1 MRSSSCSRVK
11 GWPSYVLSENSG
23 AGCPASIAIALPAKA
38 ELADQRAV
46 PLQVLPL
53 EVVEEAAAA
62 ANEHQQAT
70 ARMVIVLV
78 RAQML
83 GEVVD
88 AAREHRDLDLGGP
101 GVGPVL
107 AEAGDELA
115 LFLCSQ
121 GHMRRG
127 RVAGAPSIRLRPARF
142 AWYSASSARRSSSS
156 GSSPSQLAQP
166 TLTVTASSTPS

>member
-1 MRSSSCSRVK
+1 MRSSRCSRVK
-11 GWPSYVLSENSG
+11 RSPSYVLSENSG

-62 ANEHQQAT
+62 ANEHQQAA

-88 AAREHRDLDLGGP
+88 AAREHRDLDLGRP
-101 GVGPVL
+101 GVGLVL

-115 LFLCSQ
+115 LFVCSQ
-121 GHMRRG
+121 RHMRRG
-127 RVAGAPSIRLRPARF
+127 RLAGAPATRLRPLRLASN
-142 AWYSASSARRSSSS
+142 SASSARRSSSS
-156 GSSPSQLAQP
+156 GVSPSQFAHPALM
-166 TLTVTASSTPS
+166 VSR